1 MKKSIIC
8 LFMIFLVCMIQPA
21 VADTDPFQITME
33 EDRSYAMD
41 DTSNVF
47 IGDENHQPIEILIN
61 INNTGMTNDFT
72 INGIQKTVTSGTTE
86 TWNLG
91 ACAPGTYTINCT
103 DPTQPYL
110 VSTTEK
116 YSIDV
121 ACTTNDTHSVF
132 DVPWLD
138 SAYIPT
144 GNMTIS
150 YTGDDME
157 FDVIPLDDPNMTTTD
172 YTPIPDDTIRY
183 HVQPMD
189 MELYERYVVDET
201 FHASATSTTSGKN
214 ITITT
219 QIWDTEYQGTSS
231 VDVEYTA
238 GYYHDYIAEWY
249 PFSGTR
255 AEIWDDTHKVS
266 EYTDDSGTGSHV
278 FSLPHGSYTGKIY
291 STVAGLER
299 NLTQSISINPI
310 NEPTTDIY
318 GYILDSNAQPLP
330 GAVISAGTKSEISN
344 RDGFFSVDGTGT
356 SDIIVK
362 CTGYNDK
369 YIDDA
374 NGETIVHMTKTDG
387 AGTFYEDHTVTMIFM
402 EGIFSRYS
410 NEHVQIK
417 QQETNTVVFDG
428 YTDSNGKITKI
439 LEKQVLYDIYLNDVL
454 VHSCR
459 PSDST
464 YYIMP
469 GSDSGDIIDVPA
481 GSYNISIEYS
491 DYTNSTYLFEHESER
506 EAIIS
511 CDQEFL
517 GKFILVEENP
527 DDGTVQYTQLWEGT
541 VPEGTSR
548 IAGNT
553 SHDYILRSPTSIY
566 HIDMSEKH
574 TDWILSA
581 VVLIMTI
588 ILGSMAGSY
597 NPEAGALSATVLLWV
612 AYLFEIPIL
621 TFGHLTVI
629 TMIVAAALIG
639 KHARK
644 EGV

>member
-33 EDRSYAMD
+33 EDIAYINPPDNITFGNDVYTPVQINVHITND
-41 DTSNVF
+41 DPAYTNTF
-47 IGDENHQPIEILIN
+47 TIDEKSITLESFETGTLELENIPTGTYPILR
-61 INNTGMTNDFT
+61 NNTTYPYS
-72 INGIQKTVTSGTTE
+72 IETTE
-86 TWNLG
+86 
-91 ACAPGTYTINCT
+91 I
-103 DPTQPYL
+103 
-110 VSTTEK
+110 
-116 YSIDV
+116 YSIDCV
-121 ACTTNDTHSVF
+121 CTVDGWNFSCSFPTYPAEYIPSGDMNTTNSTYGFSFPVHLSEDPELIYSDNVHYF
-132 DVPWLD
+132 DPIYTVH
-138 SAYIPT
+138 
-144 GNMTIS
+144 GNSPEWNTIQTNDMYTANVYNESGDIHVDVDIQPIS
-150 YTGDDME
+150 YTGPSTIE
-157 FDVIPLDDPNMTTTD
+157 VD
-172 YTPIPDDTIRY
+172 YT
-183 HVQPMD
+183 
-189 MELYERYVVDET
+189 E
-201 FHASATSTTSGKN
+201 
-214 ITITT
+214 
-219 QIWDTEYQGTSS
+219 
-231 VDVEYTA
+231 
-238 GYYHDYIAEWY
+238 GYYHDVPIEWNAVTDSRTEVWDEY
-249 PFSGTR
+249 QKINEYHDTEKTGTC
-255 AEIWDDTHKVS
+255 T
-266 EYTDDSGTGSHV
+266 
-278 FSLPHGSYTGKIY
+278 FSLPIDEYDLKIY
-291 STVAGLER
+291 STILE
-299 NLTQSISINPI
+299 
-310 NEPTTDIY
+310 NEIYTNSTITVTGTNIPSADIY
-318 GYILDSNAQPLP
+318 GYILDSNGQPLP
-330 GAVISAGTKSEISN
+330 SSVVEAGTKSELSD
-344 RDGFFSVDGTGT
+344 RHGFFTVDGTGT
-356 SDIIVK
+356 SDMIVK

-439 LEKQVLYDIYLNDVL
+439 LEKQVIYDIYLNDVL

-481 GSYNISIEYS
+481 GNNYNISIEYS

-511 CDQEFL
+511 CDQEFT

-597 NPEAGALSATVLLWV
+597 NPEAGALSATVMLWV